1 MSWTKSEQNIIKAQ
15 GDDIKDIKV
24 ALMGEPKDT
33 DSTGLIGDVH
43 ANTRFRKSISKKV
56 NAVGVVLSGLVS
68 KVIYS
73 WWIKE
78 GGN

>member
-1 MSWTKSEQNIIKAQ
+1 MSWTEPESEIIKGMSKTLTNIDIALN
-15 GDDIKDIKV
+15 GKEDD
-24 ALMGEPKDT
+24 AS
-33 DSTGLIGDVH
+33 STGLVGEVH
-43 ANTRFRKSISKKV
+43 ANTRFRKNINKKV
-56 NAVGVVLSGLVS
+56 NAVGVILSGLVS

>member
-1 MSWTKSEQNIIKAQ
+1 MSWTELESKIIEGQ
-15 GDDIKDIKV
+15 GQDIKDIKV
-24 ALMGEPKDT
+24 AIMGKPDDP

-43 ANTRFRKSISKKV
+43 ANTRFRQSINKKV